1 LNSGKPQKKSAAV
14 AKGAIRWR
22 QWASPSA
29 GLNGRLPEVLIL
41 GAGPAGVGAAYQ
53 LARRGIARA
62 TVLEQRETVGG
73 NAGSFEVDGIWADYG
88 SHRLHPSCDPEILA
102 DLRDLLGH
110 DLASRPRHGR
120 IRLRGR
126 WIHFPLKP
134 LDLAI
139 HLPPQFAFGVASDM
153 LRKSVGSRDAQVET
167 FSSVLERAL
176 GRTICRDFYFPYANK
191 IWGMPPEA
199 ISVAQARRR
208 VSANS
213 LPKMLR
219 KVASAIPGLKPPGA
233 GRFYYP
239 RLGYGEI
246 SECLYKAAAAAGAEF
261 RFGTRVTAIERDENG
276 ITAVRFLQNEK
287 ETRMPVANVWSTL
300 PITLLARGMRPEAPA
315 TILEAASKISFRA
328 MILIYLVLEQK
339 QFTEY
344 DAHYFPEVAIPIS
357 RLSEPKNYVPASE
370 PQDRTLLC
378 AELPTNLGSPEWNM
392 SDEQLGNH
400 LCRWLAEAGLPVSV
414 RVLRAF
420 TRRLPQA
427 YPIYQVG
434 YEEHFDA
441 VDRWLQGIRGL
452 LTFGRQGLFVHD
464 NTHHALYM
472 AYAAAECFKD
482 GVFDW
487 KQWHDFRNVFET
499 HVVED

>member
-1 LNSGKPQKKSAAV
+1 M
-14 AKGAIRWR
+14 
-22 QWASPSA
+22 
-29 GLNGRLPEVLIL
+29 
-41 GAGPAGVGAAYQ
+41 GAAYQ
-53 LARRGIARA
+53 LARRGIAHPL
-62 TVLEQRETVGG
+62 VLEQRETVGG

-102 DLRDLLGH
+102 DLQDLLGN

-134 LDLAI
+134 VDLVL
-139 HLPPQFAFGVASDM
+139 HLPPPFALGVASDVVVGK
-153 LRKSVGSRDAQVET
+153 LFRKTHSRPET

-176 GRTICRDFYFPYANK
+176 GPTICSDFYFPYAEK
-191 IWGMPPEA
+191 IWGIPPEA

-208 VSANS
+208 ISANS
-213 LPKMLR
+213 LSKMIR
-219 KVASAIPGLKPPGA
+219 KVASSVPGMKPPGA

-246 SECLYKAAAAAGAEF
+246 SERLYKAAAAAGAVF
-261 RFGTRVTAIERDENG
+261 RFGSRVTAIEREDNL
-276 ITAVRFLQNEK
+276 ITAVRFTQNNE
-287 ETRMPVANVWSTL
+287 EVRIAVDNVWSTL
-300 PITLLARGMRPEAPA
+300 PITVLARSIQPQPPA
-315 TILEAASKISFRA
+315 IVLEAASKISFRG
-328 MILIYLVLEQK
+328 MILIYLVLGQK

-344 DAHYFPEVAIPIS
+344 DAHYFPEASIPIS
-357 RLSEPKNYVPASE
+357 RLSEPKNYSLASE
-370 PQDRTLLC
+370 PADRTLLC
-378 AELPTNLGSPEWNM
+378 AELPTDRGSAEWEM
-392 SDEQLGNH
+392 TDEQLGKL
-400 LCRWLAEAGLPVSV
+400 LCQWLGEAGLPVSAP
-414 RVLRAF
+414 VLQAF

-427 YPIYQVG
+427 YPIYPVG
-434 YEEHFDA
+434 YEAHFGVIDS
-441 VDRWLQGIRGL
+441 WLQQIKGL

-472 AYAAAECFKD
+472 AYAAAECFSKE

-487 KQWHDFRNVFET
+487 SQWQEFREVFET